1 MRPCIDCRELSSPC
15 LTVSFCHLG
24 RGIER
29 QPCRT
34 TSTCSAERYP
44 VSGSCYAQGNDC
56 RDGGA
61 LAGLRGHGEPAANG
75 FDTVLHAGQAMGVGA
90 HAGGL
95 EPLAIVLNLHG
106 YIGGVVVHRDDD
118 MAGPGVLADIGQR
131 LLHHAIDR
139 QLRGLGQ
146 VHLLQ
151 TALHLDV
158 AAIAELPG
166 QDFQCRGQSQVGKR
180 GRAKVLDDATLE
192 CNAAVERLDQMGDA
206 LGDLGCRSVDLGFES
221 RNIEFG
227 CGQQRAKL
235 IMQARVPDAPAR
247 LRVPAANGL
256 PAR

>member
-1 MRPCIDCRELSSPC
+1 M
-15 LTVSFCHLG
+15 LG
-24 RGIER
+24 RALPGFR
-29 QPCRT
+29 QLL
-34 TSTCSAERYP
+34 CS
-44 VSGSCYAQGNDC
+44 GNDC

-235 IMQARVPDAPAR
+235 IMRISRARCARSSSRTCCKWVAR
-247 LRVPAANGL
+247 LGECRCAVTNDFLQAIAL
-256 PAR
+256 VALDLCSR